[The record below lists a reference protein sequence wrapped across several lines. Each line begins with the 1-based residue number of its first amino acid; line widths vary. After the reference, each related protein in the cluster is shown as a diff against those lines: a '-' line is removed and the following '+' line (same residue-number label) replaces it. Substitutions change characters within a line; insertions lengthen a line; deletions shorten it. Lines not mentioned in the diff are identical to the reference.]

1 MAIMKLVFSL
11 LFILLFF
18 TISDSYGQ
26 KSKNSNSDKDSLL
39 TKFPLSNIQL
49 PDSTID
55 FTLASNLSQS
65 KEFINCL
72 QSIYLINDM
81 ISKDSSNI
89 ELYRK
94 KIEILQT
101 CDFRILTTFGFLE
114 RAYADLLQADS
125 TNIDA
130 LYYFAV
136 HDQLYWLNN
145 RHSKSMKTFSNDAR
159 IRSMSHFEKLY
170 RSHPEYVKGVHG
182 LVQVYLDSDLESKV
196 PEILNKEIQTNP
208 NSIDL
213 LMDIASFYYEAS
225 AGRPQFL
232 KKANEYFKESFY
244 LMDSASQ
251 EDYQQIQHY
260 LTGNDLNNFN
270 KSNDKLAEAKKYW
283 TKTTPFFLHGYNEYE
298 LEHYNRVW
306 YAKNHFYVPGKNTN
320 GDKTDRGK
328 YYIAYGEPEKI
339 YAIRSQNSTLDDTL
353 TFAQFTSDDYDVS
366 SDPSTIERGVSRNS
380 KLQTASGEKFYENY
394 ERWFYGKYE
403 LKFVF
408 NRIKNDYEFIFPVQN
423 NFSMLSKGNYLTTP
437 INYHTIPIKTKFL
450 LENIDST
457 KSKLIAYYCIPILKT
472 VNVKSDFKINLE
484 EGLFIHNSDYK
495 LLAGKKHE
503 LPTFSPE
510 FVFTDENDSLFA
522 VQKTSVLVPK
532 GDLHISHEIWAKNSD
547 YIYRKSEIVS
557 EPKRKKNSVSIDNI
571 ILIYRE
577 LFDLSDLQKADVAD
591 KYQFIPVFS
600 DKLKK
605 GEKSKLFF
613 NISNSDTTEFH
624 DYLFEWSMTR
634 VSSGFFTGIADVLTQ
649 RNTSTSV
656 EFNYVHKQGDFHDA
670 WDIDSGGYSTGNYV
684 ITLQVLDK
692 NTRKRDRKTYS
703 FEIVE

>member
-1 MAIMKLVFSL
+1 MKLVFSL

-213 LMDIASFYYEAS
+213 LMDIGSFYYE
-225 AGRPQFL
+225 G
-232 KKANEYFKESFY
+232 
-244 LMDSASQ
+244 
-251 EDYQQIQHY
+251 
-260 LTGNDLNNFN
+260 
-270 KSNDKLAEAKKYW
+270 
-283 TKTTPFFLHGYNEYE
+283 
-298 LEHYNRVW
+298 
-306 YAKNHFYVPGKNTN
+306 
-320 GDKTDRGK
+320 
-328 YYIAYGEPEKI
+328 
-339 YAIRSQNSTLDDTL
+339 
-353 TFAQFTSDDYDVS
+353 
-366 SDPSTIERGVSRNS
+366 
-380 KLQTASGEKFYENY
+380 
-394 ERWFYGKYE
+394 
-403 LKFVF
+403 
-408 NRIKNDYEFIFPVQN
+408 
-423 NFSMLSKGNYLTTP
+423 
-437 INYHTIPIKTKFL
+437 
-450 LENIDST
+450 
-457 KSKLIAYYCIPILKT
+457 
-472 VNVKSDFKINLE
+472 
-484 EGLFIHNSDYK
+484 
-495 LLAGKKHE
+495 
-503 LPTFSPE
+503 
-510 FVFTDENDSLFA
+510 
-522 VQKTSVLVPK
+522 
-532 GDLHISHEIWAKNSD
+532 
-547 YIYRKSEIVS
+547 
-557 EPKRKKNSVSIDNI
+557 
-571 ILIYRE
+571 
-577 LFDLSDLQKADVAD
+577 
-591 KYQFIPVFS
+591 
-600 DKLKK
+600 
-605 GEKSKLFF
+605 
-613 NISNSDTTEFH
+613 
-624 DYLFEWSMTR
+624 
-634 VSSGFFTGIADVLTQ
+634 
-649 RNTSTSV
+649 RNT
-656 EFNYVHKQGDFHDA
+656 GC
-670 WDIDSGGYSTGNYV
+670 
-684 ITLQVLDK
+684 
-692 NTRKRDRKTYS
+692 R
-703 FEIVE
+703 